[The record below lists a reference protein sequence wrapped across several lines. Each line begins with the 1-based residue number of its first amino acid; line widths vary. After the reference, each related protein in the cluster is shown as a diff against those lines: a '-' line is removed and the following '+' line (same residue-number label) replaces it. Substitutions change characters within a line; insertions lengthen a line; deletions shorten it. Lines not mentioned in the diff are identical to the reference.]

1 MWWSWRKWPD
11 PLVDFGRE
19 LYVPWQITRGKVLS
33 RDIASLFGPLS
44 PYLNALWFRLFG
56 VSLIT
61 LAAAN
66 LAVLCLIVAGI
77 YHLLRVS
84 TDRVTATAAGL
95 TALLLFG
102 FSQYA
107 DIGNYNFICPYSHEA
122 THGFALAV
130 ASMVALHHGFARNR
144 TSLYPLAGLCFGAT
158 LLTKPEVSVAAAAA
172 IASGWTA
179 ACALDQR
186 ERGRLPGRIAL
197 FAAAAAVTPLLFLL
211 YFSVIGG
218 LGWAHAVRAAAGA
231 WIAAVDT
238 PIARNV
244 FYLRGMGLDD
254 PAGNALRMV
263 RVFAGF
269 VAFVAVAARL
279 AWTVPRNRLA
289 RAAQVLG
296 QAALAVAGAVLVPR
310 YEFFRALPLISATAL
325 AAAVIEL
332 ARARRRNEAPLAL
345 LATVMW
351 SAFALVLLAKIGLN
365 ARIYQ
370 YGFFLAL
377 PATTVMIALVLWFV
391 PQRLDTLV
399 GGGIGGRLQ
408 RVMIGTLAVTIGV
421 HLGYADRV
429 YRSKRVP
436 LGSGA
441 DRLFTTDASGSA
453 PQKRRAVDMPA
464 ALDRLGRVVVPGA
477 TLTVLPEGVMLN
489 YLLRLETPL
498 PFVNFMP
505 PEVMAFGEDV
515 MVQAL
520 DRHPPD
526 IVVFVH
532 RDTSEYGFELFGTD
546 PAYGRQIM
554 TWIRARYESA
564 DVIGHEPMSA
574 SGFGI
579 ELLRRRGEPRE
590 RRVFISR
597 QGEIGRLPGA
607 VNPPPSP
614 PSTPSGR
621 PAGDRPSPVR
631 RARRVG
637 R

>member
-1 MWWSWRKWPD
+1 LARHPPTTAPESRRIAGIAILAAHAGCAAALMWWSWRKWPD

-66 LAVLCLIVAGI
+66 LALLCLIVAGI

-84 TDRVTATAAGL
+84 TDRVTATSAGL

-122 THGFALAV
+122 THGLALAV

-144 TSLYPLAGLCFGAT
+144 TSLYSLAGLCFGAA

-186 ERGRLPGRIAL
+186 ERGRLPGRFTL
-197 FAAAAAVTPLLFLL
+197 FAGAAAVTPLLFLV
-211 YFSVIGG
+211 YFSVVGR
-218 LGWAHAVRAAAGA
+218 LPWANAARAAAGA
-231 WIAAVDT
+231 WIAAVKT

-244 FYLRGMGLDD
+244 FYLRGLGLDD

-263 RVFAGF
+263 RVFTGF
-269 VAFVAVAARL
+269 VAFVAVAVGL
-279 AWTVPRNRLA
+279 AWTVARNRLV
-289 RAAQVLG
+289 RAAQMVG
-296 QAALAVAGAVLVPR
+296 QAALAVAGAVMIPR
-310 YEFFRALPLISATAL
+310 YEFFRALPLISAGAL

-332 ARARRRNEAPLAL
+332 ARARRRNEAPMAL
-345 LATVMW
+345 LAMVMW

-377 PATTVMIALVLWFV
+377 PAATVTIAMVLWFV
-391 PQRLDTLV
+391 PQRLDTV
-399 GGGIGGRLQ
+399 AEGAGGRLQ
-408 RVMIGTLAVTIGV
+408 RVMAGTLAVTIAL

-441 DRLFTTDASGSA
+441 DRLFTMDASGSA
-453 PQKRRAVDMPA
+453 QQERRAVDMPA
-464 ALDRLGRVVVPGA
+464 ALDRLERVVPPGT

-489 YLLRLETPL
+489 YLLRRETPL

-505 PEVMAFGEDV
+505 PEVMAFGEDA

-526 IVVFVH
+526 IVVFIH

-554 TWIRARYESA
+554 TWIRAHYESTA
-564 DVIGHEPMSA
+564 VIGHEPMSA
-574 SGFGI
+574 AGFGI
-579 ELLRRRGEPRE
+579 ELLRR
-590 RRVFISR
+590 
-597 QGEIGRLPGA
+597 A
-607 VNPPPSP
+607 
-614 PSTPSGR
+614 
-621 PAGDRPSPVR
+621 RPS
-631 RARRVG
+631 AGNDG
-637 R
+637 RTRF